1 MAITA
6 SDVNKLRQQTGAGM
20 MDCKNALVEAD
31 GDFEAAVD
39 ILRKKGQKIAAKR
52 GDNDAKEGV
61 IMAQTSAD
69 GKSGVIL
76 TLNCETDFVAKT
88 EGYVAMVQSLVDIAL
103 EKRPS
108 SIEELKALPF
118 DARLSVEEKIIEQV
132 GVVGEKLDLSG
143 YAAISGNI
151 VVAYNHPG
159 NQLATLVGLSS
170 GTATDI
176 AEAGRQVA
184 MQVAAMN
191 PIAID
196 KDGVDARTIEREIEV
211 GKDLAIQEGKPAE
224 MAEKIA
230 LGRLN
235 KFFQENTLLSQAFVR
250 DNKMTVEQFLNSTEK
265 DLTVTDFKRF
275 SLS

>member
-61 IMAQTSAD
+61 IIAQSSAD

-76 TLNCETDFVAKT
+76 GLNCETDFVAKND
-88 EGYVAMVQSLVDIAL
+88 GYVAMVQSLVDIAL
-103 EKRPS
+103 EKLPTTV
-108 SIEELKALPF
+108 EELKALPF

-132 GVVGEKLDLSG
+132 GVVGEKLDLSV
-143 YAAISGNI
+143 YSVINGNF
-151 VVAYNHPG
+151 VAAYNHPG

-170 GTATDI
+170 STAGDI

-211 GKDLAIQEGKPAE
+211 GKDLAIQEGKPAD

>member
-61 IMAQTSAD
+61 IIAQSSAD

-76 TLNCETDFVAKT
+76 GLNCETDFVAKND
-88 EGYVAMVQSLVDIAL
+88 GYVAMVQSLVDIAL
-103 EKRPS
+103 EKLPATV
-108 SIEELKALPF
+108 EELKALPF

-132 GVVGEKLDLSG
+132 GVVGEKLDLSV
-143 YAAISGNI
+143 YSVINGNF

-170 GTATDI
+170 STAGDI

-211 GKDLAIQEGKPAE
+211 GKDLAIQEGKPAD

>member
-20 MDCKNALVEAD
+20 MDCKNALTEAN
-31 GDFEAAVD
+31 GDFETAID

-52 GDNDAKEGV
+52 GDNDAREGL
-61 IMAQTSAD
+61 IIAQSTSDKKA
-69 GKSGVIL
+69 GVIL
-76 TLNCETDFVAKT
+76 TLNCETDFVAKND
-88 EGYVAMVQSLVDIAL
+88 GYVSLVQSLVDKAL
-103 EKRPS
+103 ATLPETV
-108 SIEELKALPF
+108 EELKALPY
-118 DARLSVEEKIIEQV
+118 DDRLTVEEKITEQI
-132 GVVGEKLDLSG
+132 GVIGEKLDLSG
-143 YAAISGNI
+143 YAVLRGEQ

-159 NQLATLVGLSS
+159 NQLATLVVLNNESENV
-170 GTATDI
+170 

-191 PIAID
+191 PIAIN
-196 KDGVDARTIEREIEV
+196 KDGVDERTIEREIEI
-211 GKDLAIQEGKPAE
+211 GKELAIQEGKPAD

-235 KFFQENTLLSQAFVR
+235 KFFQENTLLSQQFVW
-250 DNKMTVEQFLNSTEK
+250 DNKLTIEQYLNATEK
-265 DLTVTDFKRF
+265 GLTVLDFKRF

>member
-61 IMAQTSAD
+61 IIAQSSND

-76 TLNCETDFVAKT
+76 GLNCETDFVAKND
-88 EGYVAMVQSLVDIAL
+88 GYVAMVQSLVDIAL
-103 EKRPS
+103 EKLPTTV
-108 SIEELKALPF
+108 EELKALPF

-132 GVVGEKLDLSG
+132 GVVGEKLDLSV
-143 YAAISGNI
+143 YSVINGNF
-151 VVAYNHPG
+151 VAAYNHPG

-170 GTATDI
+170 STAADI

-196 KDGVDARTIEREIEV
+196 KNGVDARTIEREIEV
-211 GKDLAIQEGKPAE
+211 GKDLAIQEGKSAD

>member
-61 IMAQTSAD
+61 IIAQSSAD

-76 TLNCETDFVAKT
+76 GLNCETDFVAKND
-88 EGYVAMVQSLVDIAL
+88 GYVAMVQSLVDIAL
-103 EKRPS
+103 EKLPTTV
-108 SIEELKALPF
+108 EELKALPF

-132 GVVGEKLDLSG
+132 GVVGEKLDLSV
-143 YAAISGNI
+143 YSVINGNF
-151 VVAYNHPG
+151 VAAYNHPG

-170 GTATDI
+170 STAGDI

-211 GKDLAIQEGKPAE
+211 GKDLAIQEGKPAD

-250 DNKMTVEQFLNSTEK
+250 DKKMTVEQFLNSTEK

>member
-20 MDCKNALVEAD
+20 MDCKNALVEAN

-61 IMAQTSAD
+61 IIAQASAD

-76 TLNCETDFVAKT
+76 TLNCETDFVAKND
-88 EGYVAMVQSLVDIAL
+88 GYVAMVQSLVDIAL
-103 EKRPS
+103 DKLPATV
-108 SIEELKALPF
+108 EELKALPY
-118 DARLSVEEKIIEQV
+118 DARLSVEEKITEQV

-143 YAAISGNI
+143 YAVINGNF

-159 NQLATLVGLSS
+159 NQLATLVGLSA
-170 GTATDI
+170 GTAADI